1 MYELENYI
9 KYPKECEVNN
19 PIPKTTIYQAADLN
33 SKDQNIFT
41 KNVKKIIWLY
51 SLKKSNINI
60 DPFENEKIKYN
71 EVEIIEVKMKKLEEI
86 DRIAFILQTFI
97 PYPILLIFHFHE
109 QLKLCVA
116 HKREHKSDK
125 SKITITDL
133 RMTKWI
139 NLLETDTFDEKLF
152 QKLQLENLNHTNFYT
167 LYRDITDNII
177 IYNGS
182 KEAGKPLQST
192 AEEIKEVNNQIY
204 EINKKIKTL
213 QTELKKETQFNKQTE
228 INIQLHKLK
237 QEKQIIEKK
246 LI

>member
-33 SKDQNIFT
+33 SKNQNIFT
-41 KNVKKIIWLY
+41 KNIKKIIWLY
-51 SLKKSNINI
+51 SLKKSNTNINQYK
-60 DPFENEKIKYN
+60 DSEKEYLEI
-71 EVEIIEVKMKKLEEI
+71 EIIEVKMKKMEEE
-86 DRIAFILQTFI
+86 DRIADILQRFI
-97 PYPILLIFHFHE
+97 PYPTLLIFHFHE

-139 NLLETDTFDEKLF
+139 NLLEIDQFDEKLF
-152 QKLQLENLNHTNFYT
+152 KQLQLENLNHTDFYKF
-167 LYRDITDNII
+167 YSNITDNII

-192 AEEIKEVNNQIY
+192 AEEIRIINNQIY
-204 EINKKIKTL
+204 EINKKIKAL
-213 QTELKKETQFNKQTE
+213 KSELNNETQFNKQTE
-228 INIQLHKLK
+228 INIKLHQLK
-237 QEKQIIEKK
+237 QEKQQIEEK

>member
-1 MYELENYI
+1 MYELEDYI
-9 KYPKECEVNN
+9 KYPIECQVNN
-19 PIPKTTIYQAADLN
+19 SIPKNVIYEAANLN
-33 SKDQNIFT
+33 SKDKNIFT
-41 KNVKKIIWLY
+41 KNVKKINWLY
-51 SLKKSNINI
+51 SLKKSNTNINPYK
-60 DPFENEKIKYN
+60 DTTKEYQ
-71 EVEIIEVKMKKLEEI
+71 EVEIIEIKMKKQEET
-86 DRIAFILQTFI
+86 DRIADILQRFI
-97 PYPILLIFHFHE
+97 PYPTLLIFHFHE

-139 NLLETDTFDEKLF
+139 NLLETDQFDEKLF
-152 QKLQLENLNHTNFYT
+152 QKLKLENLNHTNFYK
-167 LYRDITDNII
+167 LYCDITDNII

-182 KEAGKPLQST
+182 KEAEKPLQST
-192 AEEIKEVNNQIY
+192 AEEIKEINNQIY

-228 INIQLHKLK
+228 LNIQLHKLK
-237 QEKQIIEKK
+237 QEKQKIEEK